1 MHYYLVPGTLAY
13 TGHQLCSLWAYK
25 NFGLLGDSIVAFRG
39 PCSIDW
45 DEMVD
50 VEDVLDRSPIY
61 GPDMLHFIVEH
72 FSIDLDQMICRQRLF
87 MALIG
92 EQLTRDGH
100 RVERQGDD
108 LYISGRKLS
117 ISIATASPV
126 SVLMHVGLNLV
137 SEGTPVP
144 AVGLWELGYR
154 EEALGE
160 LAARFA
166 EAYRAELAGMARA
179 RCKVRGVS

>member
-1 MHYYLVPGTLAY
+1 
-13 TGHQLCSLWAYK
+13 
-25 NFGLLGDSIVAFRG
+25 
-39 PCSIDW
+39 
-45 DEMVD
+45 
-50 VEDVLDRSPIY
+50 
-61 GPDMLHFIVEH
+61 
-72 FSIDLDQMICRQRLF
+72 F